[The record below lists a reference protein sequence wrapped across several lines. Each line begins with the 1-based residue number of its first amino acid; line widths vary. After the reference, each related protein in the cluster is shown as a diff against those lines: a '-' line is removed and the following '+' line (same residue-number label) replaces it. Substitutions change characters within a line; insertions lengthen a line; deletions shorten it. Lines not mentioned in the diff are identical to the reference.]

1 MGLLYRLKDSD
12 VTWLYGPLHTATE
25 WIPPAR
31 LKPDDLESS
40 PGATDQPRHKPILKY
55 RSISEL
61 LTSELPTSP
70 IFSPTE
76 SETEAKPQTSE
87 TQNVLL
93 LDRQSRLSKPLN
105 PKRPALVHTKS
116 DTHIARWGPDRAFRR
131 DSPPRIDPPG
141 SSLSCIATNQSKSSP
156 DGYFS
161 PSKIRSSHSQDSN
174 SSTGTSTTGLVNR
187 RSRHTAD
194 KKKHI
199 SFNTFVE
206 QCIAIEKP
214 NNDDDTPKVWG
225 ERKWDSDDG

>member
-1 MGLLYRLKDSD
+1 MLYRLKDSD

-31 LKPDDLESS
+31 HDPESS
-40 PGATDQPRHKPILKY
+40 PGAADQLRHKPILKY

-70 IFSPTE
+70 VFSPTE

-87 TQNVLL
+87 TQNVLM
-93 LDRQSRLSKPLN
+93 LDSRSMLSKHL

-116 DTHIARWGPDRAFRR
+116 DTHIARWGPDRAFRK

-141 SSLSCIATNQSKSSP
+141 SSISCIATNQSKSTV

-161 PSKIRSSHSQDSN
+161 QSQIRSSHSQDSN
-174 SSTGTSTTGLVNR
+174 SSTGTSATGLNR

-206 QCIAIEKP
+206 QCIAIEKH
-214 NNDDDTPKVWG
+214 NNEDDTPKLWG
-225 ERKWDSDDG
+225 ERKWDYDDG